1 VSVRT
6 AFSRVI
12 PNVVRNL
19 QLRIRRETVQDSRR
33 FLVATLLGMTGGGL
47 GMTGGGLGMTGGG
60 LGMTGGG
67 LGMTEVLLRPFYD
80 PIFLEF
86 QH

>member
-1 VSVRT
+1 VSFRT

-47 GMTGGGLGMTGGG
+47 GMTGGGLGMT
-60 LGMTGGG
+60 
-67 LGMTEVLLRPFYD
+67 EVLLRPFYD